1 MARKVLVPPGP
12 KRGGRGKAPVFPPIV
27 VGAKGKGKGKPVVP
41 PPAAMRAGAPPRKR
55 VTAGMPPP
63 SQVPVQRGPAP
74 PDYDAQA
81 DARPMGKAT
90 AAAVGAS
97 PKRRQAANALRAGRM
112 AF

>member
-1 MARKVLVPPGP
+1 MARKMLVPPGP
-12 KRGGRGKAPVFPPIV
+12 KRGGRGKAVFPPIP
-27 VGAKGKGKGKPVVP
+27 VGTKSKGKGKALVP
-41 PPAAMRAGAPPRKR
+41 PPAAVRAGAPPRQR

-74 PDYDAQA
+74 RDYDALA

-90 AAAVGAS
+90 AAAVAAS
-97 PKRRQAANALRAGRM
+97 PKKRQAANALRAGRM